1 MNKLRTGSEILFL
14 GIFFIT
20 KKKDSF
26 FTTWKKS
33 PHCQEIVQK
42 REALCVCAPQ
52 LSSDGLGFFC
62 STYYPNLGKL
72 KTSFFLFFWWFF
84 KVLQGSIE
92 SSLLIIKI
100 LITNTGHF
108 SNPSLCPAAV
118 VLESYKIWDTICIR
132 IVLNKVLLM

>member
-1 MNKLRTGSEILFL
+1 MYN
-14 GIFFIT
+14 GIWINCGPDPKFCFWAFFFIT

-72 KTSFFLFFWWFF
+72 KTSFFLFFMIFQSSSRQHWKLSFDYKNPDYQHRALF
-84 KVLQGSIE
+84 QSITMP
-92 SSLLIIKI
+92 SSSGFREL
-100 LITNTGHF
+100 
-108 SNPSLCPAAV
+108 
-118 VLESYKIWDTICIR
+118 
-132 IVLNKVLLM
+132 